1 MEQKRIRISQCMIV
15 KNEEKNIERALSW
28 GKEIMWEQIVV
39 DTGST
44 DRTVE
49 IAETLGARVCTF
61 PWINDFAAAKNFAI
75 EQCSGQWIALLD
87 ADEYMAAEDLDKL
100 IDIIEDLDSRDLD
113 GLSTGWQQL
122 NDEGEIFSSGTQVRF
137 FRNLPD
143 IRYRRRIHE
152 QLESTEGRELR
163 LGDAVK
169 ELSIFHT
176 GYQGKNFEEKKKNG
190 RNRKLILEELKENP
204 DDYEMVGY
212 MGDECLGDGDQEE
225 AREWYERS
233 IKHMPPQLPDN
244 DQRSAVTFTRLLML
258 LSEEEKMAWAELEVI
273 YSQAVSRFPREAD
286 FDYVAGR
293 FFAVHGQPE
302 SAISHLETA
311 IGKLE
316 QFGCNNKALYL
327 AGDLLGAYDLLTR
340 CCFEAEESQKCMTY
354 GVTCLKYDRYAM
366 AVLSRLLQLLAPA
379 GTVWESQTL
388 RQILEF
394 FSRIYDYS
402 SLKDRLFLVKTAQMA
417 GCTEFAEFSTRH
429 LFSSEERNRLNI

>member
-1 MEQKRIRISQCMIV
+1 
-15 KNEEKNIERALSW
+15 
-28 GKEIMWEQIVV
+28 
-39 DTGST
+39 
-44 DRTVE
+44 
-49 IAETLGARVCTF
+49 
-61 PWINDFAAAKNFAI
+61 
-75 EQCSGQWIALLD
+75 
-87 ADEYMAAEDLDKL
+87 
-100 IDIIEDLDSRDLD
+100 
-113 GLSTGWQQL
+113 
-122 NDEGEIFSSGTQVRF
+122 
-137 FRNLPD
+137 
-143 IRYRRRIHE
+143 
-152 QLESTEGRELR
+152 
-163 LGDAVK
+163 
-169 ELSIFHT
+169 
-176 GYQGKNFEEKKKNG
+176 
-190 RNRKLILEELKENP
+190 
-204 DDYEMVGY
+204 
-212 MGDECLGDGDQEE
+212 
-225 AREWYERS
+225 
-233 IKHMPPQLPDN
+233 
-244 DQRSAVTFTRLLML
+244 ML